1 MEIVL
6 RRVRVNVTC
15 SDPAVAFAGEWPRE
29 ESASAVLDHYRAK
42 ARDLGIPIQ
51 VAIEREGVWTIA
63 PNGKAIAGALFD
75 ADKLEKP
82 TPQKKGKRTKG

>member
-1 MEIVL
+1 M
-6 RRVRVNVTC
+6 RVEVTC

-29 ESASAVLDHYRAK
+29 ESAPAVLDHYRGRAK
-42 ARDLGIPIQ
+42 SLGIPIQ

-75 ADKLEKP
+75 AEK
-82 TPQKKGKRTKG
+82 TEAIGKGKKRKRG